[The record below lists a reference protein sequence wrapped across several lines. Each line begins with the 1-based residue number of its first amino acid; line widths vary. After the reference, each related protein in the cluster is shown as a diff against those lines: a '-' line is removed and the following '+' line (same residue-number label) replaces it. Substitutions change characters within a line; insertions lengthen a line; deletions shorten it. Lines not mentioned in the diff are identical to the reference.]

1 MKSSA
6 RSRPGAISIYN
17 LNTGFICGIEMLSLE
32 KFLKKSKTTLET
44 ELIAGLTTFF
54 TMAYIL
60 VVNPSILSE
69 AGMPFDAVFTA
80 TAIAAGL
87 GCVLM
92 GLVSNRPLAVASGMG
107 LNAYFAYSVV
117 IGMGIPLGTA
127 LAAVFIAAFLVFL
140 ISVSRMKISEA
151 VPESFKHALIAGLGL
166 FLVLIGM
173 QNAHF
178 VVSSSSTVVALGDL
192 RSPAALIAVTGFLIT
207 SLLHVRRVRGG
218 LFIGVVLT
226 SVIAIAAGLAAP
238 PQSLFGLPPSPEPLL
253 LKLDFPSLLKISML
267 PIIWTFFIISFFDCL
282 GTNIALLTESGFE
295 DKSGRVKGF
304 RKALDA
310 DGLAGMAGAALGV
323 PSVVTYLES
332 ATGIEAGG
340 RTGLT
345 AIIVGALFLFSLFFF
360 PLIRAIPIE
369 AAAPAMVI
377 VGLFMLSGV
386 EKIDFSD
393 DTEAIPA
400 MLTLAAIPF
409 TFSISNGIAIGSVSY
424 VFLKIVGG
432 RHKEIHP
439 AMYLLAILSVLEFAH
454 VF

>member
-1 MKSSA
+1 MPEKKPK
-6 RSRPGAISIYN
+6 RSKIS
-17 LNTGFICGIEMLSLE
+17 
-32 KFLKKSKTTLET
+32 LET
-44 ELIAGLTTFF
+44 EMIAALTTFF

-60 VVNPSILSE
+60 VVNPSILAD

-80 TAIAAGL
+80 TALAAGI

-92 GLVSNRPLAVASGMG
+92 GLIANRPLAMATGMG
-107 LNAYFAYSVV
+107 LNAYFAYGVV
-117 IGMGIPLGTA
+117 LGMGVPWEAA
-127 LAAVFIAAFLVFL
+127 LAAVFTAAFLVFL

-166 FLVLIGM
+166 FLVFIGM

-178 VVSSSSTVVALGDL
+178 VVTSPATVVELGDL
-192 RSPAALIAVTGFLIT
+192 RSPPAMIAVVGFLLC

-218 LFIGVVLT
+218 LFLGVILT
-226 SVIAIAAGLAAP
+226 AAIAMASGLAP
-238 PQSLFGLPPSPEPLL
+238 MPQGIFSMPPSVEPLL
-253 LKLDFPSLLKISML
+253 LKLDFGSLLDPGML
-267 PIIWTFFIISFFDCL
+267 PVVWSFFIISFFDCL

-295 DKSGRVKGF
+295 EKGGRVKGF

-310 DGLAGMAGAALGV
+310 DGVGGMAGAALGV
-323 PSVVTYLES
+323 PSLVTYLES

-345 AIIVGALFLFSLFFF
+345 AIGVGALFILSIFFF

-369 AAAPAMVI
+369 AAAPAIVI
-377 VGLFMLSGV
+377 VGLFMLSGLR
-386 EKIDFSD
+386 KIDFSD

-400 MLTLAAIPF
+400 LLTLGTIPF
-409 TFSISNGIAIGSVSY
+409 TFSISHGIAVGSISY
-424 VFLKIVGG
+424 VFLKGVAG
-432 RHKEIHP
+432 RWREIHP
-439 AMYLLAILSVLEFAH
+439 AMYLIALLSALAFAH